1 MKVYEKEDAINF
13 FPQFLHTFEVVNLDT
28 KSESDESIDGG
39 LSLSSLSV
47 RSLSNQLP
55 LSFYTK
61 LFSN

>member
-55 LSFYTK
+55 LS
-61 LFSN
+61 